1 MYNKLLDTL
10 FNCWLDELD
19 EESKNKFCLDGLM
32 YKYGH
37 PKTDVDKQWEMT
49 KRRVMFLLK
58 DNPDGEKQDIRNWLI
73 DEKNGENVRNLSG
86 GQVGKTGFLP
96 NIARML
102 YGFLKTDIN
111 SDNFPN
117 FETVSVAKNEVK
129 DVFNT
134 APFAFVES
142 KKNAG
147 KSTVSSKE
155 INAAL
160 KRDEKFL
167 KKEIDIL
174 RPNIIVCC
182 DADDEVFKFVTERYF
197 LNAKPEK
204 IEYRFGIWNGEKEVI
219 EKGMKP
225 CCLWYYPEHNVVVVK
240 SYHPTR
246 LGKDDWMIYERVIS
260 PFRKFLREHPNF

>member
-1 MYNKLLDTL
+1 MYNKLLNTL
-10 FNCWLDELD
+10 FDCWKEGLPED
-19 EESKNKFCLDGLM
+19 SQNKFCKDGLM
-32 YKYGH
+32 LKYGH
-37 PKTDVDKQWEMT
+37 PDSYVDEKWET
-49 KRRVMFLLK
+49 AKRRVMFILK
-58 DNPDGEKQDIRNWLI
+58 DNPDGCEQDTRLWLC
-73 DEKNGENVRNLSG
+73 DEINGENNRNLSG
-86 GQVGKTGFLP
+86 GRIGKTGFLP

-111 SDNFPN
+111 SEYFPN
-117 FETVSVAKNEVK
+117 FDTISAAKNEVK
-129 DVFNT
+129 EVFNT

-155 INAAL
+155 INTAL
-160 KRDEKFL
+160 NRDEIFL

-182 DADDEVFKFVTERYF
+182 DADDEVFKFVTEHYF

-204 IEYRFGIWNGEKEVI
+204 IEYKFGIWNGESEDIV
-219 EKGMKP
+219 KGMKP
-225 CCLWYYPEHNVVVVK
+225 CCLCYYPEHNVVVVK

-246 LGKDDWMIYERVIS
+246 LGKNDWMIYERVIS